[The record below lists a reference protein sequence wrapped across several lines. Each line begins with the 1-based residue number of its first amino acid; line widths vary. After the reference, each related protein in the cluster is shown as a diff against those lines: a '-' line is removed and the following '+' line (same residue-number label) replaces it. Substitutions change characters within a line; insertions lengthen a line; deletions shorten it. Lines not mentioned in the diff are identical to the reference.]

1 MHFGPSSKVI
11 DIKDGEIAHDLS
23 KEKEKDMSIIKK
35 EPEKEIEQKV
45 SRGLSISMLG
55 SAALALALGL
65 IIGVSKIRKIIK

>member
-1 MHFGPSSKVI
+1 
-11 DIKDGEIAHDLS
+11 
-23 KEKEKDMSIIKK
+23 MSIIKK

-55 SAALALALGL
+55 SATLALALGL